1 VSPRRQASS
10 EECVGRRCGSHDTD
24 RHRLG
29 QERHAPASALASEM
43 EFEAE
48 SESESA
54 SAVVDSKS
62 SVVEV
67 VDHKSAVV
75 VVDHKSAAV
84 VVDHGDAWGRS
95 QRHQATSSGPR
106 DAMGWAEAV
115 KQFGAPSLFERY
127 LI

>member
-1 VSPRRQASS
+1 
-10 EECVGRRCGSHDTD
+10 
-24 RHRLG
+24 
-29 QERHAPASALASEM
+29 M

-62 SVVEV
+62 AVVV

-75 VVDHKSAAV
+75 VVDHESAVV

-115 KQFGAPSLFERY
+115 KQIGAPSLFERY